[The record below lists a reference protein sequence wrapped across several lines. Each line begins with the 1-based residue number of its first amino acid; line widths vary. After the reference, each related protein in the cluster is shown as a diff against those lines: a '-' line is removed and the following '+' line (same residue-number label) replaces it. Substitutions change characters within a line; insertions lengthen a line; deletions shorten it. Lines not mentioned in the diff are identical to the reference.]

1 MDRTH
6 IDVDKNEVTLKID
19 VQTYTLEAIYGAA
32 YVFLDTTYVF
42 LDKDT
47 AGDIII
53 VLKPKTILTKKG
65 LENLSGEF
73 SNQLLNYSL
82 RESIAKDNQKIREYI
97 VGRALVGAIGED
109 PLADESAGIGTNSDE
124 DTGEW
129 KGDDLGIAIPWEE
142 KFSPKK
148 ISKKKPNKIAK
159 K

>member
-6 IDVDKNEVTLKID
+6 IDVDKNEITLK
-19 VQTYTLEAIYGAA
+19 VNAQTYTLEAIYGAA
-32 YVFLDTTYVF
+32 YVFLDVAYVF

-47 AGDIII
+47 AGDII
-53 VLKPKTILTKKG
+53 VTLKPKTISNKKG

-82 RESIAKDNQKIREYI
+82 REAIAKDNQKIREYI

-109 PLADESAGIGTNSDE
+109 PLLDQSDE
-124 DTGEW
+124 AADDEDEGEW
-129 KGDDLGIAIPWEE
+129 KGDDLGIAVPWEE
-142 KFSPKK
+142 KFAKPLAT
-148 ISKKKPNKIAK
+148 KKKK